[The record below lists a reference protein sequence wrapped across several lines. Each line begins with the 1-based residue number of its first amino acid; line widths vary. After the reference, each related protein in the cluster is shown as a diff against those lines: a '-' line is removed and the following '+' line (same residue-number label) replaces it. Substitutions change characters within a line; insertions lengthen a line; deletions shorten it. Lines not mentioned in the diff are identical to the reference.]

1 MSMSARIAVVM
12 FEERAVRTA
21 LIRTGGK
28 APVILEAHEAAVHYT
43 DPEHRESAVA
53 SAAAQAIGAMK
64 GPVSAWVLC
73 APSGQAAVRMMRIP
87 FKGRAKVAAVV
98 PGELEQYLAIPID
111 ELIVDH
117 TVVRELEGKTDV
129 LAVAARE
136 SMLASQSGVMREAG
150 IQVEAITLDVA
161 ALTSL
166 WRTRRKTVAAMEA
179 ILHVR
184 EQGAYFVIV
193 TPKTIATFRPIAL
206 TLAQVRANP
215 AAVVMQV
222 RNSIR
227 AFLASWEGEIGLERL
242 TVTGAGL
249 AEELGTALEEGLSM
263 AVTIEDL
270 MLDVKGVDKIAEAGA
285 ALGDSDGTAAGLWSD
300 LDAAVDRYAP
310 LVGAATGLT
319 GKGYSFNLLRG
330 SLRTGRSNKTLM
342 SHLAFS
348 GALAVAGI
356 LGYGAYCFADY
367 RSNMRRIDLI
377 GQEIWTIH
385 QQCFP
390 NSAQTERPA
399 NDLGG
404 RYTIASL
411 ESQAL
416 AGAEGPFANIPIEW
430 LTKPMLLD
438 IMGDLGRL
446 LPNDVAQVTNLKI
459 GSGRNEQVITVEG
472 TFSTQKLDAFNAAI
486 GELMRD
492 SAIFANAQS
501 PSIQQSGTQANFSI
515 TAPY

>member
-1 MSMSARIAVVM
+1 MSMSARIAVVA

-21 LIRTGGK
+21 VIRTGGK

-53 SAAAQAIGAMK
+53 SAAAQAIGAVK

-73 APSGQAAVRMMRIP
+73 APSAEAAVRMMRIP
-87 FKGRAKVAAVV
+87 FKGRGKVAAVV
-98 PGELEQYLAIPID
+98 PGELEPYLAIPID
-111 ELIVDH
+111 ELVVDH
-117 TVVRELEGKTDV
+117 TVVREADGKTDV

-136 SMLASQSGVMREAG
+136 SVLSSQTSVLREAG

-166 WRTRRKTVAAMEA
+166 WRTQRKSVAPMEA
-179 ILHVR
+179 VLHVR
-184 EQGAYFVIV
+184 ERGSFFVIV
-193 TPKTIATFRPIAL
+193 TPKTIASFRPIPL
-206 TLAQVRANP
+206 TLAQVRTNP
-215 AAVVMQV
+215 AALVMQV

-227 AFLASWEGEIGLERL
+227 AFQAGWEGETALEQL

-249 AEELGTALEEGLSM
+249 GDDLRTPLEEGLSM
-263 AVTIEDL
+263 AVSVEDL
-270 MLDVKGVDKIAEAGA
+270 MMEVKGVDKIADAGA
-285 ALGDSDGTAAGLWSD
+285 AAEGDGADSGLWNE

-310 LVGAATGLT
+310 LVGAAAGLT
-319 GKGYSFNLLRG
+319 GKGYTFNLLRG
-330 SLRTGRSNKTLM
+330 ALRSGRSNKTLV
-342 SHLAFS
+342 SHMVFS
-348 GALAVAGI
+348 GALALAGL

-367 RSNMRRIDLI
+367 RANMRKIDLI

-399 NDLGG
+399 NDVGG
-404 RYTIASL
+404 RFTLESL
-411 ESQAL
+411 EAQATS
-416 AGAEGPFANIPIEW
+416 GAEGPFADIPIEW

-438 IMGDLGRL
+438 ILRDVGRL
-446 LPNDVAQVTNLKI
+446 LPNEVAQVTNLKI
-459 GSGRNEQVITVEG
+459 GSGRNEHTVTVEG

-492 SAIFANAQS
+492 SAVFANAQS
-501 PSIQQSGTQANFSI
+501 PSIQQSGTQASFSI